1 MEAPAGARFPLLES
15 TVPARSEHRI
25 TLGCLIVE
33 GFLVKSS
40 GSSVKRLLPSMAP
53 GFTLIELMV
62 VVAIIGILAAIAIPA
77 YQAYAIRA
85 QVAEGLSISD
95 GAKTS
100 VAEYYQS
107 RGVFPPDNATA
118 GMAEAS
124 SIAGNYVTGVSTS
137 GGLITVIFGNKANA
151 AIATKTL
158 LISASTQAGSLVWTC
173 KSSSITVSYLPS
185 SCH

>member
-1 MEAPAGARFPLLES
+1 
-15 TVPARSEHRI
+15 
-25 TLGCLIVE
+25 
-33 GFLVKSS
+33 
-40 GSSVKRLLPSMAP
+40 MAP